1 MITKDWVLFLDDV
14 RMPHVYLSGDTLS
27 RWQDDGCVIIWAKD
41 IEMAKFYIEHFDC
54 LPRFMYLD
62 HDLGE
67 CNECNNAGRIGPC
80 VCPYCAG
87 SGGITTMEFLHWL
100 SDRFDFHH
108 EMPPKHSVIS
118 ANPVG
123 RANIVAFMNSW
134 HNVYSAPPCE
144 GCGRKDCVCN
154 EGPIDDLSLAEERL
168 ENVVNE
174 KNKR

>member
-1 MITKDWVLFLDDV
+1 MTKDWVLFLDDI
-14 RMPHVYLSGDTLS
+14 RMPHVHLSGDTLS

-62 HDLGE
+62 HDLGMNKRVWDNSNDCLE
-67 CNECNNAGRIGPC
+67 SHLEAET
-80 VCPYCAG
+80 
-87 SGGITTMEFLHWL
+87 SMDFLHWL

-108 EMPPKHSVIS
+108 EMPPRFTVIS

-144 GCGRKDCVCN
+144 DCGRKDCICN
-154 EGPIDDLSLAEERL
+154 EEFVDDISLAEERL